1 MIILAVL
8 YTKAARDWLMLGRR
22 HLLVLMS
29 ASVIFNFVAL
39 ALTIRY
45 AGAGTIVEANPVT
58 RSSIALLGNLAPIGN
73 FAVILL
79 IYLAIFRVAKGPRA
93 EGLLGL
99 RAFVSLGLDFSALLL
114 PIATFLDVFND
125 IAVIFFSANLMTLTQ
140 LLSLAP
146 LVAFDIVLVSRAAPL
161 ASRTVTRLRTRII
174 DESR

>member
-1 MIILAVL
+1 
-8 YTKAARDWLMLGRR
+8 MLGRR
-22 HLLVLMS
+22 HLHVLMS

-114 PIATFLDVFND
+114 PIVTFLDVFND
-125 IAVIFFSANLMTLTQ
+125 IAVVFFSVNLITLTQ
-140 LLSLAP
+140 MLSLAP
-146 LVAFDIVLVSRAAPL
+146 LVTFDFVLVSRAVPL

-174 DESR
+174 DESH